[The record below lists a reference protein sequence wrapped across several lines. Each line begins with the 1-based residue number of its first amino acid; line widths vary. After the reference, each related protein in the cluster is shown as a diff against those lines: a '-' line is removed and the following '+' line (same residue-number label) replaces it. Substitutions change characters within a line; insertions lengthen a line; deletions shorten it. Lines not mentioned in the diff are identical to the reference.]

1 MSTNPRSN
9 FNSDSLS
16 GIQGKIEQKM
26 RQFEE
31 EDRWERIILFS
42 SEGLPMASHGNS
54 PSYNNENLLEFAFSL
69 IGAVK
74 LLSKDL
80 PVMDIVIRGQEKRL
94 LIFRYF
100 KAWEENLVLSVVAA
114 GKKGYRRALNQ
125 LVKLIESLG

>member
-1 MSTNPRSN
+1 MRPNPRSN

-26 RQFEE
+26 KQFGE

-54 PSYNNENLLEFAFSL
+54 SSYNNENLLEFAFSL
-69 IGAVK
+69 IDAVK

-80 PVMDIVIRGQEKRL
+80 PVMDIVIRGQKKRL
-94 LIFRYF
+94 LIRM
-100 KAWEENLVLSVVAA
+100 KTWLL
-114 GKKGYRRALNQ
+114 
-125 LVKLIESLG
+125 